1 LILSREKI
9 NEGSY
14 YIFFIMKYDPELEI
28 DLEKIRYN
36 LRKVR
41 DLLRSKNADLMF
53 VTKVTQ
59 GDPRIARIGVEEGI
73 EWFGEARIDNIIRLR
88 KGGIDKKIMQIR
100 PPQISEITKTVKYA
114 DAAVITEIEV
124 AKLLS
129 KEAKRQG
136 KKFQVLLMIEMGD
149 LREGIMPEDV
159 VKFAKEVSKM
169 DNIEIIG
176 IGMNLGCLGGVIPT
190 KDKME
195 KLLEIKDKLEDNG
208 INIEIVSGGAT
219 DTLYLFENNE
229 IRGINQLR
237 IGEAIFLGRD
247 TTNNRI
253 IPYLRNDAFK
263 IKAEII
269 EIKEKPSRPYGKIGR
284 DAFGNVPEFE
294 DLGLRKRAVLAIGK
308 EEIEPQALIPVD
320 KDIRI
325 IGSSSNHTVIDITD
339 SKINYRVG
347 DIVEFYPLYPS
358 LMRAFLARHVK
369 KKYL

>member
-1 LILSREKI
+1 M
-9 NEGSY
+9 Y
-14 YIFFIMKYDPELEI
+14 PELEI
-28 DLEKIRYN
+28 DVEKIRYN

-41 DLLRSKNADLMF
+41 DLLRSKSADLLF

-73 EWFGEARIDNIIRLR
+73 EWFGESRIDNIIRLR

-100 PPQISEITKTVKYA
+100 SPQISEIVKTVKYS
-114 DAAVITEIEV
+114 DCAVLTEIDV

-136 KKFQVLLMIEMGD
+136 RKFHVLLMVEMGD
-149 LREGIMPEDV
+149 LREGIMPENV
-159 VKFAKEVSKM
+159 VEFSKEVLKM

-176 IGMNLGCLGGVIPT
+176 IGTNLGCLGGVIPT
-190 KDKME
+190 KEKME
-195 KLLEIKDKLEDNG
+195 KLLEIKDELEDNG
-208 INIEIVSGGAT
+208 ISIEIISGGAT

-253 IPYLRNDAFK
+253 IPYLRNDAFR

-284 DAFGNVPEFE
+284 DAFGNIPEFE
-294 DLGLRKRAVLAIGK
+294 DLGLRKRAILAIGK
-308 EEIEPQALIPVD
+308 EEIDFQSIIPID

-325 IGSSSNHTVIDITD
+325 LGGSSDHTVVDITD
-339 SKINYRVG
+339 SKIDYRVG
-347 DIVEFYPLYPS
+347 DLVEFYPLYSS
-358 LMRAFLARHVK
+358 LMKSFISKNIK
-369 KKYL
+369 KKIKI

>member
-1 LILSREKI
+1 M
-9 NEGSY
+9 Y
-14 YIFFIMKYDPELEI
+14 PELEI
-28 DLEKIRYN
+28 DVEKIRYN
-36 LRKVR
+36 IRKVR
-41 DLLRSKNADLMF
+41 DLLRSKNADLLF

-73 EWFGEARIDNIIRLR
+73 EWFGESRIDNIIRLR

-100 PPQISEITKTVKYA
+100 SPQISEIVKTVKYS
-114 DAAVITEIEV
+114 DCAVLTEIDV

-136 KKFQVLLMIEMGD
+136 KKFHVLLMVEMGD
-149 LREGIMPEDV
+149 LREGIMPENV
-159 VKFAKEVSKM
+159 VEFSKEVLKM

-176 IGMNLGCLGGVIPT
+176 IGTNLGCLGGVIPT
-190 KDKME
+190 KEKME
-195 KLLEIKDKLEDNG
+195 KLLEIKDELEDNG
-208 INIEIVSGGAT
+208 ISIEIISGGAT

-229 IRGINQLR
+229 IRDINQLR

-284 DAFGNVPEFE
+284 DAFGNIPEFE
-294 DLGLRKRAVLAIGK
+294 DLGLRKRAILAIGK
-308 EEIEPQALIPVD
+308 EEIDFQTIIPID

-325 IGSSSNHTVIDITD
+325 LGGSSDHTVVDITD
-339 SKINYRVG
+339 SKIDYRVG

-358 LMRAFLARHVK
+358 LMRAFISKNIK
-369 KKYL
+369 KIIKI